1 MSWTLD
7 GKIRIHAWLS
17 NTSSMHVHYWT
28 SVSLKRL
35 YIGQFPSLHF
45 EDRDEGF
52 VSKGLKD
59 VSHDNK
65 IFSCT
70 MELRNESA
78 SFLVIFVLFCL
89 HLGRICD
96 LRYSQKCWKSF
107 YSCNKNTLFSYDII
121 QGIQKATSIF
131 FSLLEL
137 MNFLRKPS
145 STNFWSFEGNFIL
158 TCKVRWTCF
167 FTQ

>member
-1 MSWTLD
+1 MKLNWFSGELSFGVSDLYIRCSYVIQIFNQYLLNKKGWYMFTSGFEFKCLSWITSLKVWKMSWTFD

-52 VSKGLKD
+52 VSKGAKD

-78 SFLVIFVLFCL
+78 SFLV
-89 HLGRICD
+89 
-96 LRYSQKCWKSF
+96 
-107 YSCNKNTLFSYDII
+107 
-121 QGIQKATSIF
+121 
-131 FSLLEL
+131 SLV
-137 MNFLRKPS
+137 
-145 STNFWSFEGNFIL
+145 FI
-158 TCKVRWTCF
+158 
-167 FTQ
+167 

>member
-1 MSWTLD
+1 MWFKFSINIFWIKKDDTCSPLD
-7 GKIRIHAWLS
+7 SNLTAWIELPLWRCKRCHKHANLTY
-17 NTSSMHVHYWT
+17 TSSMHVHYWT

-45 EDRDEGF
+45 EDRDGGF
-52 VSKGLKD
+52 VSKGSKD

-78 SFLVIFVLFCL
+78 SFLMILVLFCF
-89 HLGRICD
+89 HLGRFCD
-96 LRYSQKCWKSF
+96 LCYSQKCWKSF

-121 QGIQKATSIF
+121 QGIQKATSISF
-131 FSLLEL
+131 FLY
-137 MNFLRKPS
+137 
-145 STNFWSFEGNFIL
+145 
-158 TCKVRWTCF
+158 
-167 FTQ
+167 